1 MMLKYKGPSY
11 DDALTIVR
19 EQNDHLSARGGTMTP
34 NTAFEAIG
42 DKFSR
47 AVTWR
52 EVEGRYLAKY
62 LTLPT
67 VR

>member
-1 MMLKYKGPSY
+1 MPKYKRPSY
-11 DDALTIVR
+11 DDAAAVVR
-19 EQNDHLSARGGTMTP
+19 EQIAHLSARGDTMTP
-34 NTAFEAIG
+34 NTALEAIG

-47 AVTWR
+47 AVTWP

-62 LTLPT
+62 LTLPN

>member
-1 MMLKYKGPSY
+1 MPKYKGPSY
-11 DDALTIVR
+11 DDALAVVR
-19 EQNDHLSARGGTMTP
+19 EQINHLSARGDTMTP
-34 NTAFEAIG
+34 NAALEAIG

-47 AVTWR
+47 DVTWP

>member
-1 MMLKYKGPSY
+1 MSKYKGPSY
-11 DDALTIVR
+11 DDALAVVQ
-19 EQNDHLSARGGTMTP
+19 EQIKHLAASGGTP
-34 NTAFEAIG
+34 NAALEAIG

-47 AVTWR
+47 AVTWP

>member
-1 MMLKYKGPSY
+1 MSKYKGPSY
-11 DDALTIVR
+11 DVAAVVVR
-19 EQNDHLSARGGTMTP
+19 EQIEHLAASGGTP
-34 NTAFEAIG
+34 NAALEAIG

-47 AVTWR
+47 DVSWP

-62 LTLPT
+62 LTLPA

>member
-1 MMLKYKGPSY
+1 MPKYKNPSY
-11 DDALTIVR
+11 NDALAAVR
-19 EQNDHLSARGGTMTP
+19 EQISHLSARGGTMTP
-34 NTAFEAIG
+34 NAALEAIG

-47 AVTWR
+47 VVIWR